1 MNILNHKSFTY
12 LLTSFLFFPFFQ
24 LVAHNGPN
32 GTQPIELGTVKW
44 HRNFDEAIALSTKYE
59 KPIFLLFQEVPGCT
73 TCRNYGQN
81 VLSHPLIVEA
91 IETLFVPM
99 AVYNNKGGADAEVLA
114 QYKEPAWNNPV
125 VRIVNA
131 DKQNLVPRV
140 SGNYSQLGVVQAMKQ
155 ALKKEYK
162 AVPGWLDLL
171 EQELRAEIRGTE
183 MATLAMYCFWT
194 GEKELGKLE
203 GVVETQAGFMG
214 GREVVQV
221 KFDPELTSFHD
232 VLESA
237 KAVQC
242 ASEVFTQNRKQ
253 QIEAAKII
261 GKTAQEGP
269 FRADHQPKYYLARTA
284 YRFVPMTQLQA
295 ARVNSLI
302 GQGKQPDT
310 WLSPTQLELL
320 AYIQQHPKHNWK
332 SAVNVELEK
341 AWELVRKVKNS

>member
-1 MNILNHKSFTY
+1 MNILNHKPFTY
-12 LLTSFLFFPFFQ
+12 LLMSFLFFGAFQ
-24 LVAHNGPN
+24 AAAHSAGDS
-32 GTQPIELGTVKW
+32 QPIELGAVKW
-44 HRNFDEAIALSTKYE
+44 YRDFDEAIALSLKYE
-59 KPIFLLFQEVPGCT
+59 KPIFLLFQEVPGCA
-73 TCRNYGQN
+73 TCRTYGQN

-99 AVYNNKGGADAEVLA
+99 AVYNNKGGDDAAVLA
-114 QYKEPAWNNPV
+114 HYKEPAWNNPV
-125 VRIVNA
+125 VRIVNG

-155 ALKKEYK
+155 ALKKEYLE
-162 AVPGWLDLL
+162 VPGWLDLL
-171 EQELRAEIRGTE
+171 EQELRAESRGTE
-183 MATLAMYCFWT
+183 IATLAMFCFWT

-242 ASEVFTQNRKQ
+242 ASEVFPKNRKQ
-253 QIEAAKII
+253 QIEAAKVI
-261 GKTAQEGP
+261 GKTAQEGT
-269 FRADHQPKYYLARTA
+269 FRADHQPKYYLAHTS

-302 GQGKQPDT
+302 GQGKNPDAF
-310 WLSPTQLELL
+310 LSPRQQGLL
-320 AYIQQHPKHNWK
+320 AYIQSHPNHTWK
-332 SAVNVELEK
+332 SAVNIALEK
-341 AWELVRKVKNS
+341 AWEQVREVKNS